1 MAQSTVSYCPDR
13 MTLRQLLLGCV
24 TGLEADELES
34 HVAACGVCL
43 READTLVLDDPL
55 VQAIHTAAMT
65 PPLPQQELID
75 AVMPLLKR
83 LRLRDATVSMAPQ
96 PTTET
101 PLPAVGWLGPP
112 QAPGEVGRLGPY
124 RVLRRLGAGG
134 MGVVY
139 LAEDPELRR
148 QVALKAVRPELVA
161 RADMRDQFMSE
172 ARAVAAVEHDHI
184 VAIHHVGEHDGVSYL
199 VMPFL
204 RGQTL
209 EERLRTEG
217 GALPI
222 DDILRIGRE
231 TAEGLAAAHDHGLVH
246 RDIKPSNLFLER
258 NGRVKILDFGLA
270 QVRRDEEAGLLPT
283 GAVAGTPG
291 YMSPEQGRG
300 EHAGAASDLFS
311 LGCVLYRMATGRG
324 PFQGTDAV
332 SLLLRV
338 AVDVPPS
345 PASLNPKLPA
355 SLAELIERL
364 LAKRPADRPTSAH
377 EVAEMLRAIE
387 RERAQRHSWAWR
399 HRWLLGA
406 AALLA
411 AAGLALWL
419 PRWGP
424 VTTDVVP
431 PNQASP
437 TQPAR
442 EVKQHQRHSLPVRAV
457 TMSPVAGSLL
467 VLSAGDDSQVVAWDA
482 GTDDE
487 PWTLG
492 NHRSPVHCVAISG
505 DGQRAASGGG
515 GKAGKPDFAV
525 RLWDLDCRQRLA
537 MLAEHESWVTAVAF
551 GPEGTQLLS
560 GGADGSLCLWDVKTR
575 KVIHK
580 LRGHDT
586 VRIAAVAFA
595 PDGKQALSG
604 GGDEVIL
611 LWDVAAGQFERRLE
625 GHSKAVTSAVY
636 APDGAHIASAGLDG
650 TIRVWD
656 LAAGTHRVIQADKEG
671 VHSIAWSRDGEYLL
685 SGGADGMVRLWDAD
699 RLTEVAC
706 LKGHRDRVHSVAFSA
721 GGRHAVSGGADCTVR
736 LWELPK

>member
-1 MAQSTVSYCPDR
+1 
-13 MTLRQLLLGCV
+13 
-24 TGLEADELES
+24 
-34 HVAACGVCL
+34 
-43 READTLVLDDPL
+43 
-55 VQAIHTAAMT
+55 
-65 PPLPQQELID
+65 
-75 AVMPLLKR
+75 
-83 LRLRDATVSMAPQ
+83 
-96 PTTET
+96 
-101 PLPAVGWLGPP
+101 
-112 QAPGEVGRLGPY
+112 VGRLGPY

-148 QVALKAVRPELVA
+148 QVALKAIRPGLVA
-161 RADMRDQFMSE
+161 RADMHEQFLTE

-184 VAIHHVGEHDGVSYL
+184 VAIHHVGEHDGVPFL

-209 EERLRTEG
+209 EERLRIEG

-231 TAEGLAAAHDHGLVH
+231 TAEGLAAAHDRGLVH

-258 NGRVKILDFGLA
+258 TGRVKVLDFGLA
-270 QVRRDEEAGLLPT
+270 QVRRDEEAGLLPA
-283 GAVAGTPG
+283 GAIAGTPG

-300 EHAGAASDLFS
+300 EHADAASDLFS
-311 LGCVLYRMATGRG
+311 LGCVLYRMATGRS
-324 PFQGTDAV
+324 PFQGTDAA
-332 SLLLRV
+332 STLMRV

-345 PASLNPKLPA
+345 PGSLNPKLPA
-355 SLAELIERL
+355 SLAGLIERL
-364 LAKRPADRPTSAH
+364 LAKRPANRPTSAH

-411 AAGLALWL
+411 AGGLTLWL
-419 PRWGP
+419 PWGP
-424 VTTDVVP
+424 VTTDVIL
-431 PNQASP
+431 PNQAKP
-437 TQPAR
+437 MQPAR
-442 EVKQHQRHSLPVRAV
+442 EVKQHRRHSLPVRAV
-457 TMSPVAGSLL
+457 AMSPVAGSLL
-467 VLSAGDDSQVVAWDA
+467 ALSAGDDSQVVVWDA

-492 NHRSPVHCVAISG
+492 KHRSPVHCVAISA

-525 RLWDLDCRQRLA
+525 RLWDLENRQELA

-551 GPEGTQLLS
+551 RPEGTQLLS
-560 GGADGSLCLWDVKTR
+560 GGADGSLYLWDVKTR
-575 KVIHK
+575 KVKHK
-580 LRGHDT
+580 LHGHDT
-586 VRIAAVAFA
+586 VRIGAVAFA
-595 PDGKQALSG
+595 NDGKQALSG

-611 LWDVAAGQFERRLE
+611 LWDVAARHIERRLE
-625 GHSKAVTSAVY
+625 GHTKAVTSAVY

-656 LAAGTHRVIQADKEG
+656 LAAGTHRVIQAAKEG
-671 VHSIAWSRDGEYLL
+671 VNSIAWSRDGKHLL
-685 SGGADGMVRLWDAD
+685 SGGEDGMVRLWDAD
-699 RLTEVAC
+699 HLTELAC
-706 LKGHRDRVHSVAFSA
+706 LKGHHDRVHSVAFSA
-721 GGRHAVSGGADCTVR
+721 DGRHAVSGGADCTVR